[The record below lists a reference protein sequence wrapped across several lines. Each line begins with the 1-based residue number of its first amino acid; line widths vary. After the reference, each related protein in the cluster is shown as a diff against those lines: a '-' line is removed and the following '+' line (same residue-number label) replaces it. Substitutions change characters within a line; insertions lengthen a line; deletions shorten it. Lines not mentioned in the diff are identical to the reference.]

1 MKLLS
6 GLYLLCISVP
16 CMAAACVLVAIA
28 LPGVACEGG
37 ERRVKR

>member
-28 LPGVACEGG
+28 MPGMPKEKEG
-37 ERRVKR
+37 KR